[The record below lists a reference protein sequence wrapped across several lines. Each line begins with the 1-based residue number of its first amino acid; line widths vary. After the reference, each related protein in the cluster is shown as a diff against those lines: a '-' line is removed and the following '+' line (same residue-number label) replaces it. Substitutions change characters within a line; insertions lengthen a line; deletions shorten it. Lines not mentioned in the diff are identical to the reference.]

1 MSKSLAEVTVTHRRT
16 TPRAPSDVNRT
27 SRIVSLVSAVPL
39 LLSLFQSTGCD
50 DGLSG
55 PRRGGNTGGGGTGVG
70 PQTGG
75 TNGGFSG
82 GLSGGASGVGGTG
95 GTTGAGFDTRQLH
108 QFCEKGY
115 DPDPRDAL
123 ITNEPVQW
131 VSPRG
136 EVDLVLPQP
145 VLDWMS
151 EGIWQ
156 KSHDA
161 WHNIRRC
168 SGPFRSA
175 ICSQVALVPRDQEC
189 ENASDGFQF
198 LAMHR
203 HMIEGLKQAF
213 PRHADLFEGFP
224 SFPFNAQDVPE
235 QWRSRF
241 GTGWNATMRR
251 FAERLDDIENHLG
264 EFPTEGDLGKFIQCE
279 GGAGGLHGAMHFK
292 WQVASSPH
300 SLGKQPVNIENYMF
314 WKLHG
319 WIDDVWERYRVAK
332 GLTPDDPRLAQELV
346 KQCNEM
352 HELGHLFE
360 GEVETGP
367 VALPEESGFFHEK
380 VRPIFEARCP
390 GCHMAGSAQANMALT
405 GNISSTQMVAEM
417 LVNVGSSRG
426 GQFKRVVPN
435 DPDQSWLYLKA
446 AGLAASVVCVPTGG
460 GDCQAGSMPPGADLI
475 PEAELAVIRQWI
487 EDGAPM
493 PTRR

>member
-1 MSKSLAEVTVTHRRT
+1 MTYRRT
-16 TPRAPSDVNRT
+16 TPKPRSDVNRT

-39 LLSLFQSTGCD
+39 LLSLFQSAGCD
-50 DGLSG
+50 DGLSRPAG
-55 PRRGGNTGGGGTGVG
+55 SGRGTNTGGAGAGIG

-75 TNGGFSG
+75 TSG
-82 GLSGGASGVGGTG
+82 GVSG
-95 GTTGAGFDTRQLH
+95 GTTGADFDRQH
-108 QFCEKGY
+108 QSCEKGF

-123 ITNEPVQW
+123 ITNQPDRW
-131 VSPRG
+131 VSALG
-136 EVDLVLPQP
+136 EVDLVLPKP
-145 VLDWMS
+145 VLDWMT

-168 SGPFRSA
+168 SGPFRPA
-175 ICSQVALVPRDQEC
+175 ICNQVALVPRDQEC

-203 HMIEGLKQAF
+203 HMIQGLKQAF
-213 PRHADLFEGFP
+213 PGHADLFEGFP
-224 SFPFNAQDVPE
+224 SFPFNARDVPE

-241 GTGWNATMRR
+241 GTGWNSRMRG
-251 FAERLDDIENHLG
+251 FAEILEDIENHLG
-264 EFPTEGDLGKFIQCE
+264 QFPTEGDLGKFIQCE

-332 GLTPDDPRLAQELV
+332 GLTPDDPRLVRELV
-346 KQCNEM
+346 SQCNEM

-360 GEVETGP
+360 GDTATGP
-367 VALPEESGFFHEK
+367 VDLPEERGFFHEQ
-380 VRPIFEARCP
+380 VRPIFERRCP
-390 GCHMAGSAQANMALT
+390 GCHTAGSAQANMALT
-405 GNISSTQMVAEM
+405 GNISSTQMVGE
-417 LVNVGSSRG
+417 LVNIGSSRG

-435 DPDQSWLYLKA
+435 NPDQSWLYLKA
-446 AGLAASVVCVPTGG
+446 AGLAAAAGCVPGEACATGP
-460 GDCQAGSMPPGADLI
+460 MPPGGDLI
-475 PEAELAVIRQWI
+475 PAGELAVIRQWI

-493 PTRR
+493 PTQR